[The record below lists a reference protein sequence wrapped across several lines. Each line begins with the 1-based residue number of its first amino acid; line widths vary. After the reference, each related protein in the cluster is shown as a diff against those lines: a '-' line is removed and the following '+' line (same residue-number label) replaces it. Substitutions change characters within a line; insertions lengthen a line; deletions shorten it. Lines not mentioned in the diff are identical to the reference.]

1 MPAQAKKSWL
11 SDARR
16 RRARRREEQPFWQR
30 TFSSRRRSCT
40 SPARSSSSR
49 PRSSRKSPWRKPA
62 PRRKR
67 SRGSTPG
74 RPWTTCAARPSSSAR
89 NGRTRKSALLAQAQ
103 AEAEKIRKDAE
114 KVAFDEV
121 KRKNN
126 QAQKIR
132 QDAEDQAQ
140 VILAEARQKA
150 AELETD
156 IKQRVTQTEREAYER
171 GYAEGHAKG
180 YEEGRAEV
188 QRLVESLHSII
199 TKAIEKRNEIIEE
212 AETQIIN
219 LVLLIVKKVIK
230 VISENQKNVVI
241 NNVVQALRKLK
252 SRGDVVIRVN
262 LADLELTSEHVKDFM
277 KMVENVKSITVLEDS
292 SVDRGGCIIETDF
305 GQIDARI
312 SSQLHEIEE
321 RILELM
327 PIRSKGE

>member
-1 MPAQAKKSWL
+1 MAKNVFKPQEIMYLSRKVFIEPPRIVAEEPADEVEAVEEEREYTGPTVEDL
-11 SDARR
+11 
-16 RRARRREEQPFWQR
+16 RREAEEFRRGWEQEKQ
-30 TFSSRRRSCT
+30 
-40 SPARSSSSR
+40 
-49 PRSSRKSPWRKPA
+49 K
-62 PRRKR
+62 
-67 SRGSTPG
+67 
-74 RPWTTCAARPSSSAR
+74 
-89 NGRTRKSALLAQAQ
+89 LLAAAV
-103 AEAEKIRKDAE
+103 AEGERIRKDAE

-132 QDAEDQAQ
+132 QDAEDDAQ
-140 VILAEARQKA
+140 KVLADAREKA
-150 AELETD
+150 AALEGD
-156 IKQRVTQTEREAYER
+156 IKQRVAQTEREAYER
-171 GYAEGHAKG
+171 GYTEGHQKG
-180 YEEGRAEV
+180 YEEGKAEV
-188 QRLVESLHSII
+188 GRLIERLHTII

-212 AETQIIN
+212 SETQIIN
-219 LVLLIVKKVIK
+219 LVLMIVKKVIK

-292 SVDRGGCIIETDF
+292 SVDRGGCVIETDF
-305 GQIDARI
+305 GQIDARV

-321 RILELM
+321 KILELM

>member
-1 MPAQAKKSWL
+1 MAKNVFKPQEIMYL
-11 SDARR
+11 SRKVFIEPPKIVAEEPVEEARPLEEEER
-16 RRARRREEQPFWQR
+16 GAYAGPTVEDLRREAEQFRKDWEAEK
-30 TFSSRRRSCT
+30 
-40 SPARSSSSR
+40 ARM
-49 PRSSRKSPWRKPA
+49 
-62 PRRKR
+62 
-67 SRGSTPG
+67 
-74 RPWTTCAARPSSSAR
+74 
-89 NGRTRKSALLAQAQ
+89 LEQAQ
-103 AEAEKIRKDAE
+103 AEAERITKDAE

-140 VILAEARQKA
+140 MILAEARQKA
-150 AELETD
+150 ADLENEV
-156 IKQRVTQTEREAYER
+156 KGRVQQTEREAYEK
-171 GYAEGHAKG
+171 GHAEGHAKG
-180 YEEGRAEV
+180 YEEGKAEV
-188 QRLVESLHSII
+188 ARLVESLHTIV
-199 TKAIEKRNEIIEE
+199 TKAIEKRNEIIQE

>member
-1 MPAQAKKSWL
+1 MFEYFY
-11 SDARR
+11 D
-16 RRARRREEQPFWQR
+16 
-30 TFSSRRRSCT
+30 
-40 SPARSSSSR
+40 
-49 PRSSRKSPWRKPA
+49 
-62 PRRKR
+62 
-67 SRGSTPG
+67 PG
-74 RPWTTCAARPSSSAR
+74 RDLGNMAEGAGARHFEGSKALAGGEGKMAHRESYAR
-89 NGRTRKSALLAQAQ
+89 
-103 AEAEKIRKDAE
+103 E
-114 KVAFDEV
+114 
-121 KRKNN
+121 
-126 QAQKIR
+126 IR

-140 VILAEARQKA
+140 VILAEARTKA
-150 AELETD
+150 TELENE
-156 IKQRVTQTEREAYER
+156 IKSRMTQTEREAYEK
-171 GYAEGHAKG
+171 GHADGHEKG
-180 YEEGRAEV
+180 FEEGKAEV
-188 QRLVESLHSII
+188 ARLVESLHSII
-199 TKAIEKRNEIIEE
+199 TKAIEKRNEIIQE

>member
-1 MPAQAKKSWL
+1 LAKNVFKPQEIMYL
-11 SDARR
+11 SRKVFIEPPKIVPEESVEEVTSIEEERGEYAGPTADDL
-16 RRARRREEQPFWQR
+16 RREAEQFKTNWEAEKQR
-30 TFSSRRRSCT
+30 M
-40 SPARSSSSR
+40 
-49 PRSSRKSPWRKPA
+49 
-62 PRRKR
+62 
-67 SRGSTPG
+67 
-74 RPWTTCAARPSSSAR
+74 
-89 NGRTRKSALLAQAQ
+89 LAQAQ
-103 AEAEKIRKDAE
+103 AEAEKIKKEAE

-140 VILAEARQKA
+140 IILNEAKAKA
-150 AELETD
+150 AELENE
-156 IKQRVTQTEREAYER
+156 IKARVTQTEREAYEK
-171 GYAEGHAKG
+171 GYAEGQGKG
-180 YEEGRAEV
+180 YEEGKAEV
-188 QRLVESLHSII
+188 ARLVESLHTII

>member
-1 MPAQAKKSWL
+1 VAKNVFKPQEIMYLSRKIFIEPPKIAAEEPEEIPAAAEEERQYTGPSVDEL
-11 SDARR
+11 
-16 RRARRREEQPFWQR
+16 RREAEDFKKGWDAEKEKLLE
-30 TFSSRRRSCT
+30 T
-40 SPARSSSSR
+40 ARS
-49 PRSSRKSPWRKPA
+49 
-62 PRRKR
+62 
-67 SRGSTPG
+67 
-74 RPWTTCAARPSSSAR
+74 
-89 NGRTRKSALLAQAQ
+89 
-103 AEAEKIRKDAE
+103 EAEKIRKEAE
-114 KVAFDEV
+114 RTAFDEV

-132 QDAEDQAQ
+132 QDAEDEAQ
-140 VILAEARQKA
+140 KIIAEAKATA
-150 AELETD
+150 AELESD

-171 GYAEGHAKG
+171 GYTEGHQKG
-180 YEEGRAEV
+180 YDEGKAEV
-188 QRLVESLHSII
+188 ARLIERLHTIL
-199 TKAIEKRNEIIEE
+199 TRAIDKRNEIIEE
-212 AETQIIN
+212 SETQIIN

-305 GQIDARI
+305 GQIDARV

-321 RILELM
+321 KILELM
-327 PIRSKGE
+327 PIRSKGGE